1 MSSIKDFK
9 SWLLEKKET
18 ESKISKQVSDKTTE
32 KDFSK
37 SLSGNY
43 EHKEMGKTEEVTK
56 NHSIPSK
63 APKVASNSK
72 KSEVETAPKKASTT
86 NPSKPEKR
94 VLGKVSDVQITNDKV
109 KKSEPSTKKS
119 HVAEM
124 EETTKKKTEPK
135 TEMVLEPK
143 KIGSVKPLKTEIST
157 SIKKSKPK
165 GVLKEETPKK

>member
-94 VLGKVSDVQITNDKV
+94 VLGKVSDVQITNDK
-109 KKSEPSTKKS
+109 KS

-135 TEMVLEPK
+135 TDMVLEPK